1 MSEIKHTPTP
11 PECIGMPMSTNPTG
25 KLVTLSEDVYKALKG
40 KKPAFIIRAV
50 NSHEQLLIAAK
61 EAMKAL
67 KHWGDKAENY
77 EKANDPVRLYAH
89 GLLHEAIAK
98 AEGE

>member
-1 MSEIKHTPTP
+1 MTKSSESKHTPTP

-50 NSHEQLLIAAK
+50 NSHEELLVAAK
-61 EAMKAL
+61 KAQTL
-67 KHWGDKAENY
+67 ISS
-77 EKANDPVRLYAH
+77 
-89 GLLHEAIAK
+89 LHSCATFRSDILPFLERAIAK